1 MNFRTGMPGALV
13 AFGLA
18 VCASGAA
25 AETLASADPATMAPV
40 ASGAEHADAALAL
53 TPEGFRWRITK
64 LAWSDSDERAFG
76 EFVAAIGNSDCRSYD
91 ECIKGPWNIYRASD
105 PKGMFFYADC
115 ADLPYALRAYFA
127 WKNGLPF
134 SYVSGVA
141 PVGQS
146 RDLRYSRYGNYA
158 ARRSDVMPQ
167 AEGAFPNARHV
178 FTAINNVVSSAMY
191 RFAPERGRGEWF
203 DFYPVKLQKGSIRP
217 GTVIYDPNGHV
228 AVVYSVD
235 DEGRIRFIDT
245 HPDNSLTRGSYGKRF
260 VRASPPMGAGFKN
273 WRPVKLVGARQG
285 ADGTWIGGRVVPV
298 ADAELADWSDEQFH
312 GTESPRPS
320 HWSAAAFVHQGE
332 RLDYYDY
339 VRQAVAGRD
348 VTYDPVVETRA
359 MVRELCDDLY
369 YRAISVDIAVKAGLH
384 RRPQP
389 PRLPDN
395 IYGTSG
401 DWETYSTPSRDAR
414 LKASFAELRDQVVRF
429 IAMTEAG
436 DPKLDYAG
444 ADLAGDLKAAYAQ
457 EAGACKVAYM
467 ASDGS
472 ERVLSFDAAR
482 QRVFDFSFDPHHCP
496 ELRWGATAAEE
507 LATCPDGN
515 DKRAWYDAQQR
526 LRNQTERSY
535 DARMGFSLADLEAR
549 APGSGWDVP
558 PDTDVMGALHTTA
571 GLAEG
576 PVQAAEADLEAVPNG
591 EPEPFLGDGVASE
604 DSAFDAG
611 LKGAI
616 GSDVVDD

>member
-1 MNFRTGMPGALV
+1 MNFRKWMSGAL
-13 AFGLA
+13 AAAGLA
-18 VCASGAA
+18 FCTSGAA
-25 AETLASADPATMAPV
+25 TETLASVETATMAPV
-40 ASGAEHADAALAL
+40 ASGAEHVDPALTV
-53 TPEGFRWRITK
+53 TPEGFRWRITR
-64 LAWSDSDERAFG
+64 LAWTESDERAFG
-76 EFVAAIGNSDCRSYD
+76 EFVTAIGNSNCRTYD
-91 ECIKGPWNIYRASD
+91 ECLKGPWNIYRTSD

-158 ARRSDVMPQ
+158 VRRTDVVPQ
-167 AEGAFPNARHV
+167 AEGAFPNARTV
-178 FTAINNVVSSAMY
+178 LNTVNNIVSSAMF
-191 RFAPERGRGEWF
+191 RFAPEPSRGELF

-228 AVVYSVD
+228 AVVYNVD

-273 WRPVKLVGARQG
+273 WRPMKLVGAQQG
-285 ADGTWIGGRVVPV
+285 ADGTWYGGRVVL
-298 ADAELADWSDEQFH
+298 AEDAALADWSDEQFY
-312 GTESPRPS
+312 GTETPRPQG
-320 HWSAAAFVHQGE
+320 WSAAAFVYQGE

-348 VTYDPVVETRA
+348 VAYDPIVETRA

-389 PRLPDN
+389 ARLPDN
-395 IYGTSG
+395 IYGTHG

-429 IAMTEAG
+429 VAMAEEG

-444 ADLAGDLKAAYAQ
+444 ADLARDLKGVYAE
-457 EAGACKVAYM
+457 EAGACSVAYT

-472 ERVLSFDAAR
+472 ERVLSFEEAR
-482 QRVFDFSFDPHHCP
+482 QRVFDFSFDPYHCP
-496 ELRWGATAAEE
+496 ELRWGARSPAE
-507 LATCPDGN
+507 LATCPDG
-515 DKRAWYDAQQR
+515 DVKHAWYDAQQR
-526 LRNQTERSY
+526 LRNQTERTY
-535 DARMGFSLADLEAR
+535 DVRMGFSLAELRAG
-549 APGSGWDVP
+549 APGSGWDAP
-558 PDTDVMGALHTTA
+558 PETDAMAALRAIA
-571 GLAEG
+571 GLGEE
-576 PVQAAEADLEAVPNG
+576 PVQAAEIAPVESP
-591 EPEPFLGDGVASE
+591 
-604 DSAFDAG
+604 
-611 LKGAI
+611 
-616 GSDVVDD
+616 

>member
-1 MNFRTGMPGALV
+1 MSFRTWMSGALV

-18 VCASGAA
+18 FGANGAGAEIHASVD
-25 AETLASADPATMAPV
+25 TATMAPV
-40 ASGAEHADAALAL
+40 ASGGEHVDPALTR

-64 LAWSDSDERAFG
+64 LAWTESDERAFG
-76 EFVAAIGNSDCRSYD
+76 EFVAAIGNSNCRTYD
-91 ECIKGPWNIYRASD
+91 ECLKGPWNIYRASD

-158 ARRSDVMPQ
+158 TRRTDVVPQ
-167 AEGAFPNARHV
+167 AEGAFPNARTV
-178 FTAINNVVSSAMY
+178 LTTANNIVSSAMF
-191 RFAPERGRGEWF
+191 RFAPEPSRGELF

-228 AVVYSVD
+228 AVVYNVD

-273 WRPVKLVGARQG
+273 WRPMRLVGAKQG
-285 ADGTWIGGRVVPV
+285 ADGTWYGGRVVL
-298 ADAELADWSDEQFH
+298 AGDAALADWSDEQFY
-312 GTESPRPS
+312 GTESPRPQGWS
-320 HWSAAAFVHQGE
+320 SAAFAYQGE

-348 VTYDPVVETRA
+348 VAYDPLVETRA

-384 RRPQP
+384 RQAQPQ
-389 PRLPDN
+389 RLPDN
-395 IYGTSG
+395 IYGTHG

-429 IAMTEAG
+429 VAMAEAD

-444 ADLAGDLKAAYAQ
+444 ADLARDLKLAYTEEAA
-457 EAGACKVAYM
+457 ACKVVYS

-472 ERVLSFDAAR
+472 ERELSFDEAR
-482 QRVFDFSFDPHHCP
+482 QRAFDFSFDPYHCP
-496 ELRWGATAAEE
+496 ELRWGARSEAE
-507 LATCPDGN
+507 LATCPDGGV
-515 DKRAWYDAQQR
+515 KRAWYEAQQR
-526 LRNQTERSY
+526 LRNQTERTY
-535 DARMGFSLADLEAR
+535 DTRMGFSLADLNAR

-558 PDTDVMGALHTTA
+558 PDTDVMGALRMTA
-571 GLAEG
+571 SLADNA
-576 PVQAAEADLEAVPNG
+576 VQAPESAPPEAP
-591 EPEPFLGDGVASE
+591 
-604 DSAFDAG
+604 
-611 LKGAI
+611 
-616 GSDVVDD
+616 

>member
-1 MNFRTGMPGALV
+1 MNFRKWMPGALV
-13 AFGLA
+13 TAGLVFGANGAGA
-18 VCASGAA
+18 VTHAP
-25 AETLASADPATMAPV
+25 ADTATMAPV
-40 ASGAEHADAALAL
+40 ASAGEYVDPALTQ
-53 TPEGFRWRITK
+53 TPEGFRWRITR
-64 LAWSDSDERAFG
+64 LAWTESDERAFG
-76 EFVAAIGNSDCRSYD
+76 EFVAAIGHSNCRTYD
-91 ECIKGPWNIYRASD
+91 ECLKGPWNIYRASD

-146 RDLRYSRYGNYA
+146 RDLRYSRHGNYA
-158 ARRSDVMPQ
+158 VRRSDVVPQ
-167 AEGAFPNARHV
+167 AEGAFPNARTV
-178 FTAINNVVSSAMY
+178 LNTVNNIVSSAMF
-191 RFAPERGRGEWF
+191 RFAPEPSRGALF

-228 AVVYSVD
+228 AVVYNVD

-273 WRPVKLVGARQG
+273 WRPMKLVGAKQG
-285 ADGTWIGGRVVPV
+285 ADGTWYGGRVVL
-298 ADAELADWSDEQFH
+298 AGDAELADWSDEQFY
-312 GTESPRPS
+312 GTESPRPKG
-320 HWSAAAFVHQGE
+320 WSAAAFVYQGE

-348 VTYDPVVETRA
+348 VAYDPLVETRA

-384 RRPQP
+384 QRPQP
-389 PRLPDN
+389 SRLPDN

-429 IAMTEAG
+429 VEMAEAG
-436 DPKLDYAG
+436 DSKLDYGG
-444 ADLAGDLKAAYAQ
+444 ADLARDLKSVYAEEAAK
-457 EAGACKVAYM
+457 CSVAYT

-472 ERVLSFDAAR
+472 ERKLSFDEAR
-482 QRVFDFSFDPHHCP
+482 LRVFDFSFDPYHCP
-496 ELRWGATAAEE
+496 ELRWGARSAEE
-507 LATCPDGN
+507 LASCPDGEL
-515 DKRAWYDAQQR
+515 KHAWYDAQQR
-526 LRNQTERSY
+526 LRNQTERTY
-535 DARMGFSLADLEAR
+535 DAQMGFSLSELRAG
-549 APGSGWDVP
+549 APGSGQDAP
-558 PDTDVMGALHTTA
+558 PDTDVMAALRLA
-571 GLAEG
+571 GGLAEEA
-576 PVQAAEADLEAVPNG
+576 VQAAEAPALEMP
-591 EPEPFLGDGVASE
+591 
-604 DSAFDAG
+604 
-611 LKGAI
+611 
-616 GSDVVDD
+616 

>member
-1 MNFRTGMPGALV
+1 MNFRKWVPGAL
-13 AFGLA
+13 AAAGL
-18 VCASGAA
+18 VFWASGAA
-25 AETLASADPATMAPV
+25 AEIHASGDTATMAPV
-40 ASGAEHADAALAL
+40 ASGAEHVDPAL
-53 TPEGFRWRITK
+53 TVTPEAFRWRVTR
-64 LAWSDSDERAFG
+64 LAWTESDERAFG
-76 EFVAAIGNSDCRSYD
+76 EFVAAIGNSNCRTYD
-91 ECIKGPWNIYRASD
+91 ECLKGPWNIYRASD

-146 RDLRYSRYGNYA
+146 RDLRYSRHGNYA
-158 ARRSDVMPQ
+158 VRRSDVVPQ
-167 AEGAFPNARHV
+167 AEGAFPNAR
-178 FTAINNVVSSAMY
+178 TALNAINNVVSTAMF
-191 RFAPERGRGEWF
+191 RFAPEPRRGEIF
-203 DFYPVKLQKGSIRP
+203 DFYPVKLQKESIRP

-235 DEGRIRFIDT
+235 DDGRIRFIDT

-273 WRPVKLVGARQG
+273 WRPMKLVGAQQG
-285 ADGTWIGGRVVPV
+285 ADGTWHGGRVVL
-298 ADAELADWSDEQFH
+298 AGDDELADWSDEQFY
-312 GTESPRPS
+312 GTESPRPAS
-320 HWSAAAFVHQGE
+320 WSAAAFVHQGE

-384 RRPQP
+384 RRAQP
-389 PRLPDN
+389 ARLPDN
-395 IYGTSG
+395 IYGTHG

-429 IAMTEAG
+429 VAMAEAG
-436 DPKLDYAG
+436 DAKLDHAG
-444 ADLAGDLKAAYAQ
+444 TNLAGDLKQAYRE
-457 EAGACKVAYM
+457 EAGACRVAYV

-472 ERVLSFDAAR
+472 ERVLSFDEAR

-496 ELRWGATAAEE
+496 ELRWGARSAEE
-507 LATCPDGN
+507 LATCPDG
-515 DKRAWYDAQQR
+515 DVKRAWYEAQQR
-526 LRNQTERSY
+526 LRNQTERTY
-535 DARMGFSLADLEAR
+535 DAAMGFTLADLQRGVA
-549 APGSGWDVP
+549 GSGWDAP
-558 PDTDVMGALHTTA
+558 PDTDVMGALLATA
-571 GLAEG
+571 GLTEDA
-576 PVQAAEADLEAVPNG
+576 VQAAEAVSPALP
-591 EPEPFLGDGVASE
+591 
-604 DSAFDAG
+604 
-611 LKGAI
+611 
-616 GSDVVDD
+616 